1 MMLKTLFKPTNPLTL
16 ADFMDA
22 IERSVSRSNAIITS
36 MTINFEDDQR
46 SVPSNETVLNLV
58 DAIQNQL
65 EQIQL
70 LADSYW
76 AEVNKKSN

>member
-1 MMLKTLFKPTNPLTL
+1 
-16 ADFMDA
+16 MDA

-36 MTINFEDDQR
+36 ITINFEDDQR

-70 LADSYW
+70 LADAYW

>member
-1 MMLKTLFKPTNPLTL
+1 MLKTLFKPTNPLTL

-36 MTINFEDDQR
+36 ITINFEDDQR

-70 LADSYW
+70 LADAYW